1 MSAVMTAGEA
11 VGRAV
16 PLVAG
21 ALGASGIAVAALPS
35 RVTVRSELRK
45 RWRTWAIAAPVFLGA
60 LLLGAGGAFAL
71 AAALGVTAVGEYVRM
86 TGLPRAEHAVLAV
99 AAVVLPALAWLV
111 PDAMD
116 ARAVDLRVVALLLV
130 AAALP
135 ALLAGDHERG
145 FTRCA
150 RTVFALLWI
159 PLPLTGL
166 VVLQGTA
173 VAVGLAVALGDVGAW
188 CGGTAL
194 GRVGKVAPS
203 ARGAGPAAAGAVH
216 PKAEDLPRTGRTRET
231 PTTPGVPPVPP
242 SGATG
247 EKCRPGV
254 AGRAGLRGRA
264 PGRCGPLARQ
274 LSPLSPNKTW
284 AGVLG
289 AAGATA
295 LALVVV
301 GAFTP
306 LLWAAV
312 LAGCVLGDLL
322 ESMVKREAG
331 VKDAGSWLP
340 GFGGLLDRIDSLL
353 LALLL
358 AMVVTA

>member
-1 MSAVMTAGEA
+1 MSAVMIAGEA

-35 RVTVRSELRK
+35 RVAVRAELRK
-45 RWRTWAIAAPVFLGA
+45 RWRTWAIAAPVFLGS
-60 LLLGAGGAFAL
+60 LFLGAGGAFAL
-71 AAALGVTAVGEYVRM
+71 AAALGVTAVSEYVRM

-111 PDAMD
+111 PDAVD
-116 ARAVDLRVVALLLV
+116 VGAVDLRVVALLLL

-145 FTRCA
+145 FTRAA

-159 PLPLTGL
+159 ALPLTGL
-166 VVLQGTA
+166 VVLQDTA
-173 VAVGLAVALGDVGAW
+173 VAVGLAVALGDIGAW

-194 GRVGKVAPS
+194 GR
-203 ARGAGPAAAGAVH
+203 R
-216 PKAEDLPRTGRTRET
+216 
-231 PTTPGVPPVPP
+231 
-242 SGATG
+242 
-247 EKCRPGV
+247 
-254 AGRAGLRGRA
+254 
-264 PGRCGPLARQ
+264 GPLARP
-274 LSPLSPNKTW
+274 LSPLSPSKTW

-295 LALVVV
+295 LALAAV

>member
-1 MSAVMTAGEA
+1 MSGVVFAGEA

-35 RVTVRSELRK
+35 RLAMRAELRK
-45 RWRTWAIAAPVFLGA
+45 RWRTWAIAAPVFLGT
-60 LLLGAGGAFAL
+60 LSLGAGGAFAL
-71 AAALGVTAVGEYVRM
+71 AAALGATAVSEYVRM
-86 TGLPRAEHAVLAV
+86 AGLPRAEHAVLLV

-111 PDAMD
+111 PASVDG
-116 ARAVDLRVVALLLV
+116 RAVDLRVVALLLLV
-130 AAALP
+130 AALP
-135 ALLAGDHERG
+135 ALLAGDDERG
-145 FTRCA
+145 FTRSA

-166 VVLQGTA
+166 VVLGDTA

-188 CGGTAL
+188 CGGMAL
-194 GRVGKVAPS
+194 GR
-203 ARGAGPAAAGAVH
+203 RGV
-216 PKAEDLPRTGRTRET
+216 
-231 PTTPGVPPVPP
+231 
-242 SGATG
+242 
-247 EKCRPGV
+247 
-254 AGRAGLRGRA
+254 
-264 PGRCGPLARQ
+264 LARS
-274 LSPLSPNKTW
+274 LSPLSPSKTW

-289 AAGATA
+289 AAVATA
-295 LALVVV
+295 VALGAV

-306 LLWAAV
+306 VLWAAV
-312 LAGCVLGDLL
+312 LTGCVLGDLL

>member
-1 MSAVMTAGEA
+1 MSGVLIAGET

-35 RVTVRSELRK
+35 RLAMRAELRA
-45 RWRTWAIAAPVFLGA
+45 RWRTWVIAAPVFLGT
-60 LLLGAGGAFAL
+60 LFLGAGGAFAL
-71 AAALGVTAVGEYVRM
+71 AAALGVTAVSEYVRM
-86 TGLPRAEHAVLAV
+86 AGLPRAEHAVLA
-99 AAVVLPALAWLV
+99 ASAVVLPALAWLV
-111 PDAMD
+111 PH
-116 ARAVDLRVVALLLV
+116 AVDLPAIDLRVVALLVV

-145 FTRCA
+145 FTRSA

-166 VVLQGTA
+166 VVLGDTA

-194 GRVGKVAPS
+194 GR
-203 ARGAGPAAAGAVH
+203 RGA
-216 PKAEDLPRTGRTRET
+216 
-231 PTTPGVPPVPP
+231 
-242 SGATG
+242 
-247 EKCRPGV
+247 
-254 AGRAGLRGRA
+254 
-264 PGRCGPLARQ
+264 LARP
-274 LSPLSPNKTW
+274 LSPLSPSKTW

-289 AAGATA
+289 AAGATGLA
-295 LALVVV
+295 LAAV

-312 LAGCVLGDLL
+312 LTGCVLGDLL